1 MEKHNRKTG
10 SVVLKEPKSKAK
22 RRRKAAGSGDLEQR
36 VAIPTHL
43 RDNPEYVYRFA
54 NGYGVRTQTLYE
66 KDWDFAD
73 IKGNMVDRGA
83 ESVHSIH
90 TGTNPDNTPQLQYLM
105 RKPRELYDADKAE
118 DQAKI
123 DEDMNQRQQELE
135 TPSDV
140 TRYKPKGQSVR
151 LS

>member
-1 MEKHNRKTG
+1 MAKHNRKTG
-10 SVVLKEPKSKAK
+10 AVVLNEPKSKAK

-36 VAIPTHL
+36 VAIPAHL

-66 KDWDFAD
+66 KDWDFANID
-73 IKGNMVDRGA
+73 GNAVDRGS

-135 TPSDV
+135 TPSDG
-140 TRYKPKGQSVR
+140 TRYRPKGQSVR